1 MSKSPPGESDPGLE
15 VENGVNLLDFSKVAP
30 QERAIFKEQRG
41 LLDAYDSFFT
51 ASKTE
56 NPQELLATKKGQ
68 QGQKDQDVL
77 MRSYGDL
84 IKFDER
90 CHCGEIIQTA
100 RKHGFI
106 SPEMSCYTLTY
117 LRGLLDGPARK
128 KITGGIDE
136 KRNFFEQLRG
146 KAVSE
151 PNMDKELAKLHTDAV
166 AFREIEYKRGIDLSA
181 HDVEEAVKDLLSEEE
196 RAAVKSFH
204 DSQRDITIKMES
216 EAPCSAFLHFQR
228 DLQWMWGPAMRERSE
243 IEAGNHP
250 RGEMFSL
257 NNLRNDSGGGRLGDV
272 DETSSQWHTTS
283 GDNNYPY

>member
-1 MSKSPPGESDPGLE
+1 MSKPPVGEGDPSLE
-15 VENGVNLLDFSKVAP
+15 AGNGGNLLDFSKVAQ
-30 QERAIFKEQRG
+30 QERAILEEQRG
-41 LLDAYDSFFT
+41 LLEAYDSFFT

-56 NPQELLATKKGQ
+56 NSQELLAIKKGQ
-68 QGQKDQDVL
+68 QDQKDQDVL
-77 MRSYGDL
+77 MRSYSDL

-117 LRGLLDGPARK
+117 LRGLLDGPAREK
-128 KITGGIDE
+128 VTGGIDE
-136 KRNFFEQLRG
+136 KRNYFEQLRE

-151 PNMDKELAKLHTDAV
+151 PNMDKELTKLHTDAV

-181 HDVEEAVKDLLSEEE
+181 RDAGEAVKNLLTEEE
-196 RAAVKSFH
+196 RIIIKNFR
-204 DSQRDITIKMES
+204 DSQRNIMLQMELK
-216 EAPCSAFLHFQR
+216 APCSAFLHFQR

-243 IEAGNHP
+243 IEAGNHH

-272 DETSSQWHTTS
+272 DNIPSKWHTTS